1 MMPHTLT
8 LSLHQAGS
16 LLEELALEHPLELGR
31 QRHGEPAP
39 LGVQPRRLIIAH
51 ENDGAFFHR
60 RHLTLTPL
68 ASGLVR
74 VDNHSKVSLEHDG
87 TSKIIA
93 AGASA
98 ELPAPFRL
106 SLRNLQLHVA
116 ADEPADVDG
125 MHSLNQST
133 VAPGSHP
140 SAAHALQTFPMLSGL
155 QRQGLASWLQEFT
168 TLLQSSLSSANLYE
182 RAAQAIVQLGL
193 STGCVLLRQGDD
205 WKVQNL
211 QGSAASQ
218 PDWKPSRQVLD
229 RLCQEKRT
237 FFRVPTSPVSG
248 DFGSVLDLAAV
259 VAAPVLDR
267 DNNLLGALYGERG
280 RDIRLAG
287 ATTGNLEAALVELLA
302 CSVASGLERDRMV
315 RVQVQFEQFFGE
327 QLARQ
332 LQKEP
337 GLLQGK
343 SAEVTLLFCDVR
355 RFSTFCKKLS
365 PAQVSEWMN
374 DVLGELSACVLAND
388 GVLVDYIG
396 DEILAMWGAP
406 RSQPDQAVRGVRA
419 GLAMVHEALPRLNER
434 WAKTLGSQMQ
444 LGVGLNTGL
453 AQVGNM
459 GSRYKFKYGPLGD
472 AVNLAS
478 RVQGVTKYL
487 GCPLL
492 VTRTTREKLTDEF
505 IARRVCQA
513 RLVNMPEAVDLF
525 QVETL
530 GTLDRREFFR
540 DSEMALDSLE
550 GRLLPEAARA
560 AAPLLRAN
568 AGDKPLLLILARATH
583 HMLYPDAAFDPV
595 WEPPGK

>member
-1 MMPHTLT
+1 MMPQTLK
-8 LSLHQAGS
+8 LSLHQGGS
-16 LLEELALEHPLELGR
+16 LLEELALEQPLEVGR
-31 QRHGEPAP
+31 QRHGEPKP
-39 LGVQPRRLIIAH
+39 LGVQTRRLIIAH
-51 ENDGAFFHR
+51 ENDGAYFHR

-68 ASGLVR
+68 VSGLVR
-74 VDNHSKVSLEHDG
+74 VDNHSRVPLEHDG
-87 TSKIIA
+87 PARTIA
-93 AGASA
+93 VDGSA
-98 ELPAPFRL
+98 DLSPPFRL
-106 SLRNLQLHVA
+106 SLRGLELHVGVDA
-116 ADEPADVDG
+116 PLDVDG

-140 SAAHALQTFPMLSGL
+140 SAAHALQTFPMLSGM
-155 QRQGLASWLQEFT
+155 QRQGLAVWLQEFT

-193 STGCVLLRQGDD
+193 STGCVLLRQDDD

-211 QGSAASQ
+211 QGRAVGR

-229 RLCQEKRT
+229 RLRQEKRT
-237 FFRVPTSPVSG
+237 FFRLPTSAVSG
-248 DFGSVLDLAAV
+248 DSGSVLDLAAV

-280 RDIRLAG
+280 RDGGLAG
-287 ATTGNLEAALVELLA
+287 PTTGNLEAALVELLA

-327 QLARQ
+327 HLARE

-355 RFSTFCKKLS
+355 RFSTFCKKLT

-419 GLAMVHEALPRLNER
+419 GLAMVHDALPRLNQR
-434 WAKTLGSQMQ
+434 WAETLGRPME

-453 AQVGNM
+453 AQVGNV
-459 GSRYKFKYGPLGD
+459 GSRFKFKYGPLGD

-478 RVQGVTKYL
+478 RVQGITKYL

-492 VTRTTREKLTDEF
+492 VTRTTREKLSDEF
-505 IARRVCQA
+505 ISRRVCKA
-513 RLVNMPEAVDLF
+513 RLVNMPEAVDLY
-525 QVETL
+525 QVEML

-540 DSEMALDSLE
+540 DSELALDSLE
-550 GRLLPEAARA
+550 TRSYMEAARE
-560 AAPLLRAN
+560 AAPLLRVN
-568 AGDKPLLLILARATH
+568 TRDKPLLLILSRATH
-583 HMLYPDAAFDPV
+583 HMLYPEAAFDPV